1 MKTVRLK
8 SQKEQIIGTASNLFG
23 DKIYGEIE
31 GRLSAAVEE
40 IQRNVKMTPNPKRD
54 ELKVLREQFS
64 NPIAD
69 TLMKSAKEQYGD
81 DLKKSTQNQLERKIQ
96 ETTDTVV
103 NGNMVI
109 IQSVIIS

>member
-1 MKTVRLK
+1 MTPTAGRLNLNENGEVEIP
-8 SQKEQIIGTASNLFG
+8 KEQIIGTASNLFG

-81 DLKKSTQNQLERKIQ
+81 EFEKIYAKSAGT
-96 ETTDTVV
+96 
-103 NGNMVI
+103 
-109 IQSVIIS
+109 